1 MRLQLQLLKDG
12 EGGPALTLE
21 QAVAALMANKPDGT
35 DGALLKVR
43 LGAGGVGGW
52 VGGGCVLVS

>member
-43 LGAGGVGGW
+43 ELSTGNSCALAGCPV
-52 VGGGCVLVS
+52 